1 MNLFLAGVAVGAV
14 GILALIF
21 GLLYRGYKMQP
32 ETGPVPYEQ
41 RAKWRQE

>member
-1 MNLFLAGVAVGAV
+1 MNLFLAGIAVGAV

-32 ETGPVPYEQ
+32 EPGPVPYEQ
-41 RAKWRQE
+41 RAKWGQE